1 MPVFQTRGRV
11 KPTSAKEH
19 NDLRKKKKSLVLL
32 KAEAEVNKSQ
42 NRKTEQIK
50 WYSKR
55 FRKTNSSTQAS
66 A

>member
-1 MPVFQTRGRV
+1 MPVFQMRGRV

-19 NDLRKKKKSLVLL
+19 NDLKKKKSLVLL